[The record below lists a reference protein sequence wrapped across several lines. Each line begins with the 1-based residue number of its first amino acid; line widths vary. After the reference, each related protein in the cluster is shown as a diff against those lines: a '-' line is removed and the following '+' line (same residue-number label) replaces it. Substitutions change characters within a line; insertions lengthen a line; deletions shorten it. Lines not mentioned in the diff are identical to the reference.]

1 MKQKRERERSKKP
14 ARFKRRMSSSHPCH
28 ATTRQPQ
35 WQVPAPGRGCRGGTS
50 PLTSWGTGPAL
61 SPLTHPLAEPIRH
74 RAELPLSSEQLLFW
88 RAGSQRAMELPAEAQ
103 PATDKSTNTK
113 GNAAGVFRALSL
125 ALTTGFTARREPV
138 VWRCTNTLCKQ
149 RERGVNSGLWLAA
162 ARFQLP
168 ATTQLC
174 SWRARRC
181 MAPVPSATA
190 QAACKR
196 TAARG
201 TQCQASPPC
210 PAEMECPGRW
220 GPPLLRRLWAGALPQ
235 PRSTNGSCCSGSQV
249 SWQQQPPEPGIF
261 LAGLRKMCTKTNME
275 LVKSDIQV
283 GDPTPQSWGRSSQ
296 HVARMCAEQSTGS
309 TAAKPT
315 LSRPCGSCQLLG
327 CNPHCKN

>member
-1 MKQKRERERSKKP
+1 
-14 ARFKRRMSSSHPCH
+14 MSSSRPCH
-28 ATTRQPQ
+28 AATRQPQ
-35 WQVPAPGRGCRGGTS
+35 CWVPAPGRGRRAGTS

-61 SPLTHPLAEPIRH
+61 PLLAHPLAEPIQH
-74 RAELPLSSEQLLFW
+74 TAELPLSSEQLLFR
-88 RAGSQRAMELPAEAQ
+88 RAGSQRATELPAEAQ

-113 GNAAGVFRALSL
+113 GNAAGVFQASSLSL
-125 ALTTGFTARREPV
+125 TAGFTARREPV
-138 VWRCTNTLCKQ
+138 VWRCTNTLRKQ
-149 RERGVNSGLWLAA
+149 PERGVNSGLWLAV

-174 SWRARRC
+174 SWHARRC
-181 MAPVPSATA
+181 MAPTPSAMA

-210 PAEMECPGRW
+210 PAEMGCPGRW
-220 GPPLLRRLWAGALPQ
+220 GPLLLRRLWAGASPQ

-249 SWQQQPPEPGIF
+249 SRQQQPLEPGIF
-261 LAGLRKMCTKTNME
+261 LAGLRKTCTKTNTE
-275 LVKSDIQV
+275 SVKSDIHI
-283 GDPTPQSWGRSSQ
+283 GDPTPQSWGGSSQ
-296 HVARMCAEQSTGS
+296 HVARTCAERSTGS

-315 LSRPCGSCQLLG
+315 LSRPRGSCQLLG